1 MKPIKTSSDGH
12 AFLPLGQIE
21 YEIFARRTRCGLPVF
36 RDPAAFSEQLKTLA
50 AWHADQVN
58 PLRDE
63 ERKKRY
69 QAVAKAVQLLQEALL
84 GLKPDEIERLLSEE
98 NRYLSSGTLDAAANE
113 PDDEQLWAEL
123 NIEPAQCHE
132 HVLIRHNLHTLQM
145 IAEGL
150 ASNKRGRPSLTTELD
165 TAMEFV
171 WICHIAGWTLG
182 VANSGREEKRGDQV
196 LESDAVRCL
205 AAVFHEG
212 GENPVT
218 SIQRAKTMLRK
229 IRKGERC
236 YLHGDKHVSGEI
248 SYRISFQGVSTN
260 SPD

>member
-21 YEIFARRTRCGLPVF
+21 YEIFASRTRCGLPVF

-69 QAVAKAVQLLQEALL
+69 QAVAKAVHLLQEALL

-113 PDDEQLWAEL
+113 PDDGRWCT
-123 NIEPAQCHE
+123 I
-132 HVLIRHNLHTLQM
+132 
-145 IAEGL
+145 
-150 ASNKRGRPSLTTELD
+150 NKRLYNNGLD
-165 TAMEFV
+165 SE
-171 WICHIAGWTLG
+171 I
-182 VANSGREEKRGDQV
+182 
-196 LESDAVRCL
+196 L
-205 AAVFHEG
+205 A
-212 GENPVT
+212 
-218 SIQRAKTMLRK
+218 
-229 IRKGERC
+229 
-236 YLHGDKHVSGEI
+236 
-248 SYRISFQGVSTN
+248 
-260 SPD
+260 

>member
-50 AWHADQVN
+50 AWHADQVK

-69 QAVAKAVQLLQEALL
+69 QAVAKAVHLLQETLL
-84 GLKPDEIERLLSEE
+84 GLKPDEIKWLLSEE

-132 HVLIRHNLHTLQM
+132 HVLIVRDMHNPDTREIRDRFFDFLSGWLGGPQRFIEKHGHPRLRARHLPFSIGKSERDQWLHCMNLALDDTPM
-145 IAEGL
+145 DAEL
-150 ASNKRGRPSLTTELD
+150 RAYLK
-165 TAMEFV
+165 
-171 WICHIAGWTLG
+171 
-182 VANSGREEKRGDQV
+182 
-196 LESDAVRCL
+196 DA
-205 AAVFHEG
+205 F
-212 GENPVT
+212 
-218 SIQRAKTMLRK
+218 AKTGDFLRN
-229 IRKGERC
+229 RGE
-236 YLHGDKHVSGEI
+236 S
-248 SYRISFQGVSTN
+248 
-260 SPD
+260 

>member
-1 MKPIKTSSDGH
+1 MKPSTTSSDGQ

-50 AWHADQVN
+50 KWHAGQVK
-58 PLRDE
+58 PLKDE

-69 QAVAKAVQLLQEALL
+69 QAVAKAVHLLQEALM
-84 GLKPDEIERLLSEE
+84 GLKPDEIEWLLSEE
-98 NRYLSSGTLDAAANE
+98 NRYLSSGTPDAAANE

-123 NIEPAQCHE
+123 NIESTRSHE
-132 HVLIRHNLHTLQM
+132 RVLIQHNLHTLQM
-145 IAEGL
+145 VADGL
-150 ASNKRGRPSLTTELD
+150 ASNKRGRPSLAVELD

-182 VANSGREEKRGDQV
+182 VANSGRERKRGDQV

-205 AAVFHEG
+205 AAVFHEA

-229 IRKGERC
+229 MRKGERC
-236 YLHGDKHVSGEI
+236 YLHGDKHVSGGI
-248 SYRISFQGVSTN
+248 SYRISFQGVSIN